1 MTNKNIVFI
10 GPFGLRP
17 KATMSIRAVPLAQAL
32 AARGHT
38 VTVLIPPWDDPDRSG
53 QTWAEDGVQ
62 VVNVSLPRGV
72 FRLPVL
78 FHLLLTRTLIVQA
91 LTLQPDVIHFF
102 KPKAYAGLAHLGLWW
117 LRRLTGLSVRLVVDT
132 DDWEQA
138 WNKILP
144 YSTGQKKFFTWQEKW
159 GLRHAD
165 AVTVASRALESLV
178 TAQRGGDTSRIFYV
192 PNGYFAPGDG
202 NVGTSSKTNTQS
214 KEREPK
220 RSERVSYLSPVHFV
234 TPESPRQNTPTILLF
249 SRFLE
254 FRLERIVTLV
264 KMVAAQLPQARWL
277 IVGAG
282 LKNEEKTLATKLA
295 QANLTQYV
303 HFTGW
308 LPFDQLPAYFQAA
321 NVAIYPYDDTL
332 LNRTKCSV
340 KLIHLLAAG
349 LPVVADGVGQNC
361 EYIESGVSGILVPP
375 EDDVAFGQAM
385 VALLQQPE
393 TQQKLGQTAAQV
405 IQEKFNWPKLSQ
417 IVEKAYN

>member
-1 MTNKNIVFI
+1 MANKNIVFI

-17 KATMSIRAVPLAQAL
+17 KATMSSRAAPLAKAL

-72 FRLPVL
+72 FRWPVL
-78 FHLLLTRTLIVQA
+78 FHLLLTRTLVAQA
-91 LTLQPDVIHFF
+91 LAWQPDVIHFF

-117 LRRLTGLSVRLVVDT
+117 LRRLTGLPVRLVVDT

-138 WNKILP
+138 WNEVLP
-144 YSTGQKKFFTWQEKW
+144 YATHQKKFFVWQEKW

-165 AVTVASRALESLV
+165 AVTVASRALENLV
-178 TAQRGGDTSRIFYV
+178 AAQIGGDSSRIFYV
-192 PNGYFAPGDG
+192 PNGYFAQENKDAEAL
-202 NVGTSSKTNTQS
+202 SRTNA
-214 KEREPK
+214 
-220 RSERVSYLSPVHFV
+220 
-234 TPESPRQNTPTILLF
+234 PTILLF

-254 FRLERIVTLV
+254 FRLERIVNLV

-277 IVGAG
+277 MVGAG
-282 LKNEEKTLATKLA
+282 LQGEEKTLAAKLA

-321 NVAIYPYDDTL
+321 DVAIYPYDNTL

-340 KLIHLLAAG
+340 KLIHLLATG
-349 LPVVADGVGQNC
+349 LPVVADAVGQNC

-375 EDDVAFGQAM
+375 EDDVAFSQA
-385 VALLQQPE
+385 VITLLQQPE
-393 TQQKLGQTAAQV
+393 RRQELGQAAAQTV
-405 IQEKFNWPKLSQ
+405 QEKFNWSNLSQ
-417 IVEKAYN
+417 IVERAYD

>member
-1 MTNKNIVFI
+1 MTNMNIVFI
-10 GPFGLRP
+10 GPFGLQP
-17 KATMSIRAVPLAQAL
+17 KATMSSRAMPLAQAL

-53 QTWAEDGVQ
+53 QVWSEDGVQ

-72 FRLPVL
+72 FRLPML
-78 FHLLLTRTLIVQA
+78 FHLLLTRTLVAQA
-91 LTLQPDVIHFF
+91 LALQPEVIHFF
-102 KPKAYAGLAHLGLWW
+102 KPKAYAGLAHLGLWGW
-117 LRRLTGLSVRLVVDT
+117 RRLTGLPVQLVVDT

-138 WNKILP
+138 WNEILP
-144 YSTGQKKFFTWQEKW
+144 YSAGQKKFFAWQEKW

-178 TAQRGGDTSRIFYV
+178 AAQIGGDTSRVSYV
-192 PNGYFAPGDG
+192 PNGCFVPRHSDAEASA
-202 NVGTSSKTNTQS
+202 GTNA
-214 KEREPK
+214 
-220 RSERVSYLSPVHFV
+220 
-234 TPESPRQNTPTILLF
+234 PTILLF

-282 LKNEEKTLATKLA
+282 LQSEEKTLAVNLA

-321 NVAIYPYDDTL
+321 DVAIYPYDDTL

-349 LPVVADGVGQNC
+349 LPVVADSVGQNC
-361 EYIESGVSGILVPP
+361 EYIGSGVSGILVPP
-375 EDDVAFGQAM
+375 EDDVAFSQA
-385 VALLQQPE
+385 VITLLQQPE
-393 TQQKLGQTAAQV
+393 KRQELGQAAAQA
-405 IQEKFNWPKLSQ
+405 IQEKFNWPRLSQ
-417 IVEKAYN
+417 IVEKAYD

>member
-53 QTWAEDGVQ
+53 QSWEEEEGVQ
-62 VVNVSLPRGV
+62 VVNVALPGGL

-91 LTLQPDVIHFF
+91 LALQPDVIHFF

-132 DDWEQA
+132 DDWEQV

-144 YSTGQKKFFTWQEKW
+144 YSTGQKKFFAWQEKW

-165 AVTVASRALESLV
+165 AVTVASRALESLAA
-178 TAQRGGDTSRIFYV
+178 AQRGGDTSRIFYV
-192 PNGYFAPGDG
+192 PNGCFASG
-202 NVGTSSKTNTQS
+202 NRDTESLQKS
-214 KEREPK
+214 
-220 RSERVSYLSPVHFV
+220 
-234 TPESPRQNTPTILLF
+234 TPSILLF

-282 LKNEEKTLATKLA
+282 LKNEEKTLAAKLA

-385 VALLQQPE
+385 VTLLQQPE
-393 TQQKLGQTAAQV
+393 TQQKLGQAAAQA
-405 IQEKFNWPKLSQ
+405 IREKFNWPKLSQ